1 MLNVQAQTQ
10 SNSDFFQRDFH
21 GGAIIDSH
29 GQEIPMTAEMIDSA
43 LEQLSQEQDRTPKKY
58 GFITF

>member
-1 MLNVQAQTQ
+1 MLNAQPQTPPH
-10 SNSDFFQRDFH
+10 NEFFQRDFH
-21 GGAIIDSH
+21 GGAIIDNH

-43 LEQLSQEQDRTPKKY
+43 LEQLSQEQDRQPKKY